1 MKPTLAVVLAAL
13 ALGACRN
20 YTHFERTASVHD
32 DAGVQMDGGHGEKTS
47 CVLEGRGDLGAN
59 PAVGIDTETQHVVTD
74 SPTSVALVWLPSR
87 QYSTALGLYSGI
99 GTTTLLQVDDINGPA
114 NNSADHYDLTL
125 HASSFAATL
134 APDGNVHVIIV
145 TTGTKSPV
153 YYTSEYIHDGV
164 SLTWQRTVTWSELPA
179 SVAFGDLDADGH
191 PDLLVG
197 FGDAAGSSASQYI
210 VVYPGTGYKSSTG
223 LLLLGDNS
231 SRVPLISA
239 NPAAL
244 LSFRGGATPQT
255 VFLAVLQQA
264 VSNSTTNTTSKL
276 ELLKFT
282 GSFDASTQVS
292 LSSLTSLPTQT
303 TTMTAADIDNDGQDD
318 LVLGGVDV
326 TGMNSLFAITKL
338 GGTMVLRT
346 IAVDGSVFGLQRID
360 WNQDGADDLFLW
372 RQPSTMA
379 SWLVPTILQN
389 RGGGRF
395 DTQLP
400 ATGINPPSFAAAPL
414 IQSPVAQACPPRL
427 VFSDTVNKRISVYSP
442 GTQQ

>member
-20 YTHFERTASVHD
+20 YTHFEQVDGSL
-32 DAGVQMDGGHGEKTS
+32 GGGHGGKTG
-47 CVLEGRGDLGAN
+47 CVLQGLGDLDAN
-59 PAVGIDTETQHVVTD
+59 PAVGINTETQHVVTD
-74 SPTSVALVWLPSR
+74 SPTSVALVRLPGHT
-87 QYSTALGLYSGI
+87 YSTALGLYSGL

-134 APDGNVHVIIV
+134 APDGKVHVIIV
-145 TTGTKSPV
+145 TTSTKSPE
-153 YYTSEYIHDGV
+153 YYTSEYIHDGM
-164 SLTWQRTVTWSELPA
+164 SLHWQRTVTWSELPA

-197 FGDAAGSSASQYI
+197 FGDTAGSSSSQYI
-210 VVYPGTGYKSSTG
+210 VVYPGTGYKSPTG
-223 LLLLGDNS
+223 LLFLGDKS
-231 SRVPLISA
+231 TRVPLISA

-244 LSFRGGATPQT
+244 LLFRGGATPQT

-282 GSFDASTQVS
+282 GSFDPSTQVS

-318 LVLGGVDV
+318 LVLGGVDM
-326 TGMNSLFAITKL
+326 TGMNSLFAFTKL
-338 GGTMVLRT
+338 GGNIVPRT

-372 RQPSTMA
+372 LQPSTMTER
-379 SWLVPTILQN
+379 LVPTILQN
-389 RGGGRF
+389 RGGGHF
-395 DTQLP
+395 DLELP
-400 ATGINPPSFAAAPL
+400 ATGIKYVSYAAAPF
-414 IQSPVAQACPPRL
+414 IQSPVAQACPPLL
-427 VFSDTVNKRISVYSP
+427 VFSDTVNTSISVFGP
-442 GTQQ
+442 